1 MKIPNWYMEEF
12 FPSGDLQDA
21 IIKDTGEIKN
31 FADMDLEYRS
41 PQVKIIGNVRYCA
54 KALAAMREPVLAKAL
69 GLPYL
74 GSLIPDKYHIYR
86 HLPPYWAIMWYKKK
100 LTSDEEWGNER
111 FVADYFTA
119 LIIEFPWEQ
128 VVTRIS
134 RGSDKKKFQWVN
146 DPKSGG
152 VFAYHKGTLKGVAKM
167 IEAFKLP
174 VDDDTAARIFLSR
187 FIWYCYIM
195 NLDALSKELIGEPG
209 CESWNSAIIS
219 SDIRTF
225 LLKCLNRDNFGSA
238 ETIVGEWGGLMAT
251 EVSIGALGLYYDAR
265 SGGVRMQNR
274 IQIMLMVVLAAL
286 PYGCSKRILEGLMT
300 FSTTVTGVWM
310 LEFIKPVLGEVNSE
324 CQ

>member
-12 FPSGDLQDA
+12 FPSGDLRDA
-21 IIKDTGEIKN
+21 IIKDTGEVKN

-41 PQVKIIGNVRYCA
+41 PQVKIVGNVRYCA

-74 GSLIPDKYHIYR
+74 GGLIPDKYHIYR
-86 HLPPYWAIMWYKKK
+86 HLPPYWAVMWYKKK
-100 LTSDEEWGNER
+100 LTPDEEWGNER

-128 VVTRIS
+128 VVICIS
-134 RGSDKKKFQWVN
+134 RGSDKKKLQWVN
-146 DPKSGG
+146 DPKTSG

-167 IEAFKLP
+167 IESFKLP

-195 NLDALSKELIGEPG
+195 NLDILSKELIGEPG
-209 CESWNSAIIS
+209 CEHWFPDIIN
-219 SDIRTF
+219 SDIRKF
-225 LLKCLNRDNFGSA
+225 LLRCLNRDNFNPV
-238 ETIVGEWGGLMAT
+238 ETNLGEWGGLMAS
-251 EVSIGALGLYYDAR
+251 EISVGKLGTYSDDR
-265 SGGVRMQNR
+265 SAGFRMQNR
-274 IQIMLMVVLAAL
+274 LRIMLMIVLAAL
-286 PYGCSKRILEGLMT
+286 PHRCSKRILEGLMT
-300 FSTTVTGVWM
+300 FSATVAGVWM